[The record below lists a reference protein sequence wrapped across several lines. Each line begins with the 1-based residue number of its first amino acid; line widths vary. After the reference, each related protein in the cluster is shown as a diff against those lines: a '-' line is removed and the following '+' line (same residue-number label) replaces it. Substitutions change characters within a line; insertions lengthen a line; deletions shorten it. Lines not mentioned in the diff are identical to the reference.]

1 MIESGQV
8 ESPGVEVTVIEPERK
23 PEVIARLLS
32 LDAFRGL
39 VMVLM
44 LAEAMR
50 LFDVAREFPLS
61 RFWGVIGFNT
71 QHVAWQGCSLHD
83 LIQPAFSFLVG
94 AALPF
99 SIASRKMK
107 GQTFGPM
114 FGHAVRRALILIF
127 LGIFLRSLHSTQTYF
142 TFEDTLTQIGLG
154 YVFLFLLGFTRVQ
167 TQAVTLLLILVFF
180 WAAFALYPA
189 PGPHFDYARVGVP
202 QDWPHL
208 YTGFLAHW
216 NKNSNLS
223 WAFDVWFLNLFPR
236 EHPFVFN
243 EGGWSTL
250 SFIPTLD
257 TMIMG
262 LFAGEWLKGKG
273 SKEQKLRGL
282 VIAGVALVLLGLMCQ
297 WTGICPI
304 VKRVWTSSYT
314 LYSGG
319 LVVLMLAGFYALI
332 DWRGWRSWAFPLLVV
347 GMNSIAVYVMS
358 WTMEPFVGNARA
370 PLRRGDIVYRRSDFS
385 ARSARFSSGADFLAD
400 PVLDVPP
407 EDLFKDLRS
416 SRPASILSTWIDAS
430 KILSIVF
437 AHPAVRTLRGARVA
451 GCVVSA
457 VRRFP
462 TQTSC
467 W

>member
-1 MIESGQV
+1 MIESAQV
-8 ESPGVEVTVIEPERK
+8 DSPVAEASVAGPERNV
-23 PEVIARLLS
+23 ETTTRLVS
-32 LDAFRGL
+32 LDVFRGF

-44 LAEAMR
+44 LGENMR
-50 LFDVAREFPLS
+50 LPEVARAFPHSAVWRL
-61 RFWGVIGFNT
+61 IAFNT
-71 QHVAWQGCSLHD
+71 QHVEWQGCSLHD

-99 SIASRKMK
+99 SIASRKLK

-114 FGHAVRRALILIF
+114 LGHAARRALILIF
-127 LGIFLRSLHSTQTYF
+127 LGIFLRSLTSPQTYF

-154 YVFLFLLGFTRVQ
+154 YVFLFLLGFTRAR
-167 TQAVTLLLILVFF
+167 TQVVVLILILICF

-189 PGPHFDYARVGVP
+189 PGPQFEYARVGVP
-202 QDWPHL
+202 QNWTHN
-208 YTGFLAHW
+208 YTGFLSHW

-250 SFIPTLD
+250 SFIPTLG

-262 LFAGEWLKGKG
+262 LLTGEWLKGKG

-282 VIAGVALVLLGLMCQ
+282 VIAGAGLVLLGLLCQ
-297 WTGICPI
+297 WAGICPI

-319 LVVLMLAGFYALI
+319 LVILMLAGFYALVE
-332 DWRGWRSWAFPLLVV
+332 WKGWQRWAFPLLVI

-358 WTMEPFVGNARA
+358 WTMEPFV
-370 PLRRGDIVYRRSDFS
+370 
-385 ARSARFSSGADFLAD
+385 
-400 PVLDVPP
+400 
-407 EDLFKDLRS
+407 
-416 SRPASILSTWIDAS
+416 
-430 KILSIVF
+430 
-437 AHPAVRTLRGARVA
+437 RGAVDRHL
-451 GCVVSA
+451 GWLLSHL
-457 VRRFP
+457 
-462 TQTSC
+462 T
-467 W
+467 